1 MGGFHED
8 AIFGTSALV
17 AVFAD
22 DCTAAKEAA
31 EAAMRCSVPLR
42 VIVCTKPHSRC
53 LRHWWGPAMSSEHA
67 DGSTRTSHSCR
78 DGSAATRSSRVRISR
93 SHKVSLNRLA
103 MTHMSRLQSLTRYTH
118 TCRFQML
125 STAWPACRQ
134 MQVTT
139 YSPLA
144 CSARRQQHGSGLA
157 SSAFPRSSKDMTKPS
172 MRPWKRWDRRSS
184 TRAGQKAPRCRQKRR
199 SPTLSAVVASASGPA
214 AAGDR

>member
-1 MGGFHED
+1 MRTPFLGLPPSSPCSPMTPPLPKRPPRPRCD
-8 AIFGTSALV
+8 AAFRYES
-17 AVFAD
+17 
-22 DCTAAKEAA
+22 CMYEA
-31 EAAMRCSVPLR
+31 
-42 VIVCTKPHSRC
+42 HSRC
-53 LRHWWGPAMSSEHA
+53 LRHWWGPAMLSEHA

-103 MTHMSRLQSLTRYTH
+103 MTHMSLLQSLTRYTH
-118 TCRFQML
+118 TSRFQML

-157 SSAFPRSSKDMTKPS
+157 SSAFPRSPKDMTKPS
-172 MRPWKRWDRRSS
+172 MRLWKRWDRRSS
-184 TRAGQKAPRCRQKRR
+184 KRAGPKAPRCPPKKL
-199 SPTLSAVVASASGPA
+199 SPTHSAVAESASGPP
-214 AAGDR
+214 AAGDQ